1 MDVLITGVAGFVGS
15 HLSRDL
21 VARGHR
27 VTGTFI
33 GSRPQLPGVELIE
46 VDLLDP
52 RKLAAVVESADP
64 DGIVHLAGLS
74 HVGESWGRPDLYFQ
88 VNVLGSENLLNAA
101 RGVRVILASSAEVY
115 GLVPEEDQPL
125 TEDRTLA
132 PTSPYGMSKAAME
145 RFAAYH
151 DATIVRSFNICGPGQ
166 ATNFALPTF
175 AQQLRAIAGDKQSPM
190 IQVGN
195 LSARRDFIHIDDAV
209 AGYRAVLEQ
218 GQPGGVYN
226 LGSGQAHSIQAALE
240 ELIRIS
246 GVSAEVEVDPERVRK
261 VDVPLL
267 VSSTEP
273 LQALGWAAEKTL
285 SEALQDLWEQTAE
298 PGIPKS

>member
-1 MDVLITGVAGFVGS
+1 M
-15 HLSRDL
+15 
-21 VARGHR
+21 
-27 VTGTFI
+27 
-33 GSRPQLPGVELIE
+33 IE

-74 HVGESWGRPDLYFQ
+74 HVGESWRRPDLYFQ

-101 RGVRVILASSAEVY
+101 RGVRVVLASSAEVY

-175 AQQLRAIAGDKQSPM
+175 AQQLRAIAGDKQSRV

-209 AGYRAVLEQ
+209 AGYSAVLEQ

-246 GVSAEVEVDPERVRK
+246 GVSPEVEVDPERVRK